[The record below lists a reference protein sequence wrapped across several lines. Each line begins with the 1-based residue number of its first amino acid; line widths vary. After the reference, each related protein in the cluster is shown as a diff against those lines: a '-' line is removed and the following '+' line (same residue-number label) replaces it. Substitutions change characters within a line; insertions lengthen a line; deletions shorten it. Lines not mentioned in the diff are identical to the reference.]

1 MLDERRP
8 VMRSFARKP
17 GEAAMTRLQRLDWPD
32 NGTPDLPPAF
42 SLAEAEARLASVR
55 AAMAGAGY
63 AALVVYGDREHA
75 ANLHWLTGFDP
86 RFEEA
91 VLVVTEGD
99 ALLIAGNECLA
110 YTVVSPLVAAGR
122 VRAGHCASLSLP
134 SQPRG
139 SRRLWEW
146 LEEMVPAGA
155 KIGAVGWKWYGADE
169 LPPGADPAL
178 ALDIPA
184 FLADPLR
191 QRAGRVENATA
202 LFMHPG
208 SGLRARGGVNEIAR
222 LEFSNHM
229 AASALKRMI
238 FALQEGMTD
247 LAAVEAARIGGLPL
261 SCHVTFAMGETPGLS
276 GPVGD
281 RIARGKP
288 ASFNIAH
295 WGSNICRA
303 GWMARGEGDLP
314 ASAAGYLDE
323 FVFPYARAMS
333 NWCGMMRPGVTGGA
347 VWAMIDDRLPERFGI
362 TLNPGHLI
370 GLDEWMSSPIM
381 PGSAIPL
388 ASGMAMQMDVIPA
401 HPLWGSTRMEDGY
414 VIADEALRDDLAQAH
429 PNLARRCAARAAFMR
444 RVIGMEVPE
453 GLLPLAD
460 TCGIIAPWLL
470 DPAQVVV
477 L

>member
-1 MLDERRP
+1 
-8 VMRSFARKP
+8 MRLIRI
-17 GEAAMTRLQRLDWPD
+17 EWPD

-42 SLAEAEARLASVR
+42 SLAEAEARLAAVR
-55 AAMAGAGY
+55 KAMEGAGY
-63 AALVVYGDREHA
+63 QALVIYGDREHA

-91 VLVVTEGD
+91 VLIVTPGD
-99 ALLIAGNECLA
+99 ALLLAGNECLA

-122 VRAGHCASLSLP
+122 VRTGHCASLSLP

-139 SRRLWEW
+139 SRRLSDW
-146 LEEMVPAGA
+146 LDEIIPKGA
-155 KIGAVGWKWYGADE
+155 TIGAVGWKWFATDE
-169 LPPGADPAL
+169 LAPGSDPSL

-208 SGLRARGGVNEIAR
+208 LGLRARVTADDIAR

-229 AASALKRMI
+229 AAAALRRMV

-247 LAAVEAARIGGLPL
+247 FAAVEAARIGGLPL
-261 SCHVTFAMGETPGLS
+261 GCHVTFAMGDTPGLS
-276 GPVGD
+276 GPIGD
-281 RIARGKP
+281 RVRRGVP

-303 GWMARGEGDLP
+303 GWLARGPADLP
-314 ASAAGYLDE
+314 ASASGYLED

-333 NWCGMMRPGVTGGA
+333 DWCALMRPGVAGGA
-347 VWAMIDDRLPERFGI
+347 VWAMIHDRLPPEFGI

-370 GLDEWMSSPIM
+370 GLDEWMSSPIT
-381 PGSAIPL
+381 PGSGIPL

-401 HPLWGSTRMEDGY
+401 HAHWGSTRMEDGY
-414 VIADEALRDDLAQAH
+414 VIADESLRADLARTY
-429 PNLARRCAARAAFMR
+429 PNVARRCALRAEFMA
-444 RVIGMEVPE
+444 RVIGMKAPDS
-453 GLLPLAD
+453 LLPLAD

>member
-1 MLDERRP
+1 
-8 VMRSFARKP
+8 
-17 GEAAMTRLQRLDWPD
+17 MTRLQRLDWPD

-42 SLAEAEARLASVR
+42 SLAEAEARLADVR
-55 AAMAGAGY
+55 KVMANAGY

-91 VLVVTEGD
+91 VLIVTPGD

-110 YTVVSPLVAAGR
+110 YTTISPLVAAGKLR
-122 VRAGHCASLSLP
+122 TGLCASLSLP

-139 SRRLWEW
+139 SRRLWDW
-146 LEEMVPAGA
+146 LNDVVPAGA
-155 KIGAVGWKWYGADE
+155 RVGAVGWKWYGADE

-191 QRAGRVENATA
+191 DRAGRVENATA
-202 LFMHPG
+202 LFMHSG
-208 SGLRARGGVNEIAR
+208 HGLRARVGVDDIAR

-229 AASALKRMI
+229 AAAALRRMV
-238 FALQEGMTD
+238 FAFQEGMTD
-247 LAAVEAARIGGLPL
+247 FAAVEAARIGGLPL
-261 SCHVTFAMGETPGLS
+261 GCHVTFAMGDTPGLS
-276 GPVGD
+276 GPFGD
-281 RIARGKP
+281 RISRGKP
-288 ASFNIAH
+288 AGFNIAH

-303 GWMARGEGDLP
+303 GWMARGPADLP
-314 ASAAGYLDE
+314 ATAAGYLED
-323 FVFPYARAMS
+323 FVFPYTRAMS
-333 NWCGMMRPGVTGGA
+333 DWCAMMRPGVSGGS
-347 VWAMIDDRLPERFGI
+347 VWAMIHDRLPASFGI

-370 GLDEWMSSPIM
+370 GLDEWMSSPISL
-381 PGSAIPL
+381 GSDIPL

-401 HPLWGSTRMEDGY
+401 HAGWGSTRMEDGY
-414 VIADEALRDDLAQAH
+414 VLADDALRADLARHH
-429 PNLARRCAARAAFMR
+429 PNVARRAAARAEFMR
-444 RVIGMEVPE
+444 RVIGMDVPE
-453 GLLPLAD
+453 TLLPLAD

>member
-1 MLDERRP
+1 
-8 VMRSFARKP
+8 
-17 GEAAMTRLQRLDWPD
+17 MTRLQRLDWPD
-32 NGTPDLPPAF
+32 NGTPDLPPVF
-42 SLAEAEARLASVR
+42 SPTEAEGRLAAVR

-63 AALVVYGDREHA
+63 QALVVYGDREHA

-91 VLVVTEGD
+91 VLVVTEAD

-122 VRAGHCASLSLP
+122 VRTGHCASLSLP

-146 LEEMVPAGA
+146 LEEVVPRGA
-155 KIGAVGWKWYGADE
+155 KVGAVGWKWYGADE

-202 LFMHPG
+202 LLMHPG
-208 SGLRARGGVNEIAR
+208 HGLRARVGVDEIAR

-229 AASALKRMI
+229 AASALKRMV

-247 LAAVEAARIGGLPL
+247 FAAVEAARIGGLPL
-261 SCHVTFAMGETPGLS
+261 GCHVTFAMGDTPGLS

-281 RIARGKP
+281 RIRRGVP

-314 ASAAGYLDE
+314 ASAAGYLEE

-333 NWCGMMRPGVTGGA
+333 NWCAMMRPGVTGGA

-381 PGSAIPL
+381 PGSGIPL

-401 HPLWGSTRMEDGY
+401 HAQWGSTRMEDGY
-414 VIADEALRDDLAQAH
+414 VIADAALRDALARTH
-429 PNLARRCAARAAFMR
+429 PNVARRCAARAEFMR
-444 RVIGMEVPE
+444 RVIGMDVPE
-453 GLLPLAD
+453 SLLPLAD

>member
-1 MLDERRP
+1 
-8 VMRSFARKP
+8 
-17 GEAAMTRLQRLDWPD
+17 MTRLQRMDWPD
-32 NGTPDLPPAF
+32 NGTPDRPPAF
-42 SLAEAEARLASVR
+42 TLAEAEARLTAVR
-55 AAMAGAGY
+55 TAMLAAGY
-63 AALVVYGDREHA
+63 NALVIYGDREHA

-91 VLVVTEGD
+91 VLVVTAGD

-110 YTVVSPLVAAGR
+110 YTTVSPLVAAGV
-122 VRAGHCASLSLP
+122 VRTGLCASLSLP
-134 SQPRG
+134 SQPRD
-139 SRRLWEW
+139 SRRLWDW
-146 LEEMVPAGA
+146 LKDVIPAGA
-155 KIGAVGWKWYGADE
+155 RVGAVGWKWYGADE

-191 QRAGRVENATA
+191 DRAGRVENATA

-208 SGLRARGGVNEIAR
+208 HGLRARVSVDDIAR

-229 AASALKRMI
+229 AASALRRMV
-238 FALQEGMTD
+238 FALHEGMTD
-247 LAAVEAARIGGLPL
+247 YAAVEAARIGGLPL
-261 SCHVTFAMGETPGLS
+261 GCHLTFAMGDTPGLS
-276 GPVGD
+276 GPTGD
-281 RIARGKP
+281 RIRRGVP
-288 ASFNIAH
+288 ASFNVAH

-303 GWMARGEGDLP
+303 GWMARGPGDLP
-314 ASAAGYLDE
+314 DSAAGYLE
-323 FVFPYARAMS
+323 NFVFPYTRAMS
-333 NWCGMMRPGVTGGA
+333 DWCAMMRPGVMGGA
-347 VWAMIDDRLPERFGI
+347 VWAMIHDRLPADFGI

-381 PGSAIPL
+381 PGSDIPL

-401 HPLWGSTRMEDGY
+401 HPRWGSTRMEDGY
-414 VIADEALRDDLAQAH
+414 VIAHADLRAALAERH
-429 PNLARRCAARAAFMR
+429 PNLARRCAARADFIGN
-444 RVIGMEVPE
+444 VIGMEVPE
-453 GLLPLAD
+453 SLLPLAD

>member
-1 MLDERRP
+1 
-8 VMRSFARKP
+8 
-17 GEAAMTRLQRLDWPD
+17 MTRIQRLDWPD
-32 NGTPDLPPAF
+32 HGTPDLPPAF
-42 SLAEAEARLASVR
+42 TLAEAEARLAAVR

-63 AALVVYGDREHA
+63 EALVIYGDREHA

-91 VLVVTEGD
+91 VMVVTEGD
-99 ALLIAGNECLA
+99 AILIAGNECLA
-110 YTVVSPLVAAGR
+110 FTVVSPLVASGA
-122 VRAGHCASLSLP
+122 VRTGLCASLSLP

-146 LEEMVPAGA
+146 LDEVIPAGA
-155 KIGAVGWKWYGADE
+155 TVGAVGWKWYGADE

-191 QRAGRVENATA
+191 DRAGRVENATA
-202 LFMHPG
+202 QFMHPG
-208 SGLRARGGVNEIAR
+208 HGLRARVGVHDIAR
-222 LEFSNHM
+222 LEFANHM
-229 AASALKRMI
+229 AAAALKRML

-247 LAAVEAARIGGLPL
+247 FAAVEAARIGGLPL
-261 SCHVTFAMGETPGLS
+261 GCHVTFAMGETPGLS

-281 RIARGKP
+281 RIRRGVP

-303 GWMARGEGDLP
+303 GWMARGPADLP
-314 ASAAGYLDE
+314 VSAAAYLEE
-323 FVFPYARAMS
+323 FVFPYAHAMS
-333 NWCGMMRPGVTGGA
+333 DWCAMMRPGVPGGA
-347 VWAMIDDRLPERFGI
+347 VWAMIHDRLPPAFGI

-370 GLDEWMSSPIM
+370 GLDEWTSSPICL
-381 PGSAIPL
+381 GSEVPL

-401 HPLWGSTRMEDGY
+401 HPRWGSTRMEDGY
-414 VIADEALRDDLAQAH
+414 VIADEALREALARRH
-429 PNLARRCAARAAFMR
+429 PNLMRRCALRSEFMA

-453 GLLPLAD
+453 SLLPLAD